1 METRMNDTRPVI
13 DKVKELISLKSHTE
27 VADMLGIT
35 RATLY
40 TRLELNN
47 WKKGEM
53 AIIRSL

>member
-1 METRMNDTRPVI
+1 MEARMNDTRPVI